1 MRAGKAEVAAR
12 RTEKLARRNPDRLQ
26 RQIDDLEAAEASGQ
40 PLKPRDKKA
49 LEELRSEVNAVGKAR
64 DAQGD
69 KAPTFARGYGVDGG
83 RRVPSKGER
92 GGGGMLGKRR
102 RVGIRGI
109 ESSDGS
115 ETDESV
121 RRIPMPRDTPPP
133 IPAPYL
139 QRAEPGNANLQPI
152 GEGKGG
158 GERMPHTLPPKPEPV
173 VQSQTVYEAKPAVR
187 DLRKEAVSAFIPA
200 VVQRK
205 IGARKGQGKLL
216 EPEEMDRLEREGYG
230 KGGGDGVQEASV
242 GAGID
247 VNAAP
252 VVGAESEVDSGDAR
266 ARLEEEEERFEREL
280 RSVQLE
286 EVRDEDL

>member
-1 MRAGKAEVAAR
+1 MAAR
-12 RTEKLARRNPDRLQ
+12 RSEKLARRNPDRLQ

-49 LEELRSEVNAVGKAR
+49 LEELRRDVNAVRKAR
-64 DAQGD
+64 DALGD
-69 KAPTFARGYGVDGG
+69 KAPTFGRGYGGDGA
-83 RRVPSKGER
+83 R
-92 GGGGMLGKRR
+92 GGGWNGEKRGNETLGKRR
-102 RVGIRGI
+102 RAGIRDVDP
-109 ESSDGS
+109 SDGS

-133 IPAPYL
+133 IPARYL
-139 QRAEPGNANLQPI
+139 HRAEPANANMQPL
-152 GEGKGG
+152 GEGRGG

-173 VQSQTVYEAKPAVR
+173 MQAPTVYEAKPAVR
-187 DLRKEAVSAFIPA
+187 DLRKEAVSAFVPT

-216 EPEEMDRLEREGYG
+216 EPEEMDRLEQEGYA
-230 KGGGDGVQEASV
+230 KGDGEGVPEASI
-242 GAGID
+242 GSGIA

-252 VVGAESEVDSGDAR
+252 VVDAESEVNRRDAR
-266 ARLEEEEERFEREL
+266 DRLEEEEERFEREL
-280 RSVQLE
+280 RNVQME